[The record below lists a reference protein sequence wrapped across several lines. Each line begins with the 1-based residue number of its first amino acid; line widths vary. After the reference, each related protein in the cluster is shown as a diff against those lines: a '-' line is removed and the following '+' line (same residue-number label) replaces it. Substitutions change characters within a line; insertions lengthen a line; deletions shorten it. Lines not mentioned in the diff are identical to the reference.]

1 MKKHPGFLLP
11 FNFSPQIGYIPSEGS
26 EYGSLKT
33 KAHLLGSSPV
43 RMKGYPQDEQNRQ
56 GREREREREKERERE
71 GERKTRLG
79 VSSRVWQ
86 YFIFYCSFNTLS

>member
-11 FNFSPQIGYIPSEGS
+11 SNFSPQIGYIPSEGS

-43 RMKGYPQDEQNRQ
+43 RMKGYPRMNRI
-56 GREREREREKERERE
+56 GKGEREKERERE
-71 GERKTRLG
+71 GEREKDQTGG
-79 VSSRVWQ
+79 VQQSLAML
-86 YFIFYCSFNTLS
+86 YFLS